1 MKPIIQSIIE
11 DSPSI
16 YSTTLKAKEVEK
28 EVSELFALKKHKA
41 ISDSD
46 MPIYITLLF
55 NSKKQEMLNLLGS
68 NRLAVKNSQELESDH
83 DIYLLHISLLQVR
96 IPNEFKSCVILISTS
111 EYHPKGND
119 GNEKKDDLPTFT
131 AVEANRTFENI
142 ILPQEVKDRLFRA
155 ISIIEHKDII
165 FDVLE
170 FKKVDP
176 ATKTIICFYGPAG
189 TGKTITAQAI
199 AHYLGKRIMISS
211 YAQIE
216 SKYVGDGAKNLRN
229 IFKAAEEQDAVLFMD
244 EADSFL
250 SKRIESTSNGSDKH
264 YNRMSN
270 EMFQLLENF
279 NGCVI
284 FATNLHSD
292 VDKAFKSRIVDSIYF
307 PLPDSKCRALM
318 LKTMVPKF
326 IIDKVFNPES
336 DELEK
341 FCESLDGF
349 SGRDI
354 RKSLLLTYANIA
366 PEIKKKGLENVLWS
380 QDNFSIGFKS
390 VRETVE
396 TTDEI
401 PLDDVN
407 SFLETKKFKTKQF
420 ELAKQAV
427 LVDGQNIDEREKE
440 LINDLSLSLK
450 GVTAQDEDVKCVMTL
465 EEICKDVD
473 ESQKKI
479 LIDTAV
485 RVVTIDGDFS
495 KDEQSFMLKLCS
507 LLGLSQDYTA
517 AIMAY
522 AESMAKS
529 YLLWINSLELS

>member
-1 MKPIIQSIIE
+1 MKPTIKSIIE

-16 YSTTLKAKEVEK
+16 YSTSLKAKEVEK

-41 ISDSD
+41 IWDSD
-46 MPIYITLLF
+46 MPIHVTLLF
-55 NSKKQEMLNLLGS
+55 NSKEQDMLNLHGS
-68 NRLAVKNSQELESDH
+68 NRLAIKTSQELESDH
-83 DIYLLHISLLQVR
+83 DIYLLQISLLQVR
-96 IPNEFKSCVILISTS
+96 IPNEFKSCVIIIGTT
-111 EYHPKGND
+111 EYQQNGNA
-119 GNEKKDDLPTFT
+119 GIEKKDDLPTFT
-131 AVEANRTFENI
+131 AIEPNRTFENI

-155 ISIIEHKDII
+155 IAIIEHKEII
-165 FDVLE
+165 FDLLE

-307 PLPDSKCRALM
+307 PLPDSKCRASM
-318 LKTMVPKF
+318 LKTMVPKG
-326 IIDKVFNPES
+326 ILDKVFNPES

-341 FCESLDGF
+341 FCDNLNGF

-354 RKSLLLTYANIA
+354 RKSILLTYANIA
-366 PEIKKKGLENVLWS
+366 PEIKEKGLDNVVWS
-380 QDNFSIGFKS
+380 QDIFSIGFNS

-396 TTDEI
+396 ISEEI

-407 SFLETKKFKTKQF
+407 SFLESKKFKTKQF

-427 LVDGQNIDEREKE
+427 LVDGPNIDEREIE

-450 GVTAQDEDVKCVMTL
+450 GVSAQDEDVKCEMTL
-465 EEICKDVD
+465 EEICRNVD

-495 KDEQSFMLKLCS
+495 EDEHSFMLKLCA
-507 LLGLSQDYTA
+507 LLGYSSEYTD

-529 YLLWINSLELS
+529 YLMWINSLKLS